1 MTNEK
6 INRSNELTIEKLKA
20 ELLGFTG
27 TENYYKHPLG
37 LRYTDGVKHLAE
49 LAGAY
54 WLLDAIASWQP
65 KASKIDEE
73 FQLWELTVN
82 ANRSAVLCFKQDSNL
97 PAAIKQE
104 IEYTDFPVG
113 SFRLY
118 VEQGIALLPSE
129 H

>member
-1 MTNEK
+1 MTTEK
-6 INRSNELTIEKLKA
+6 INRSNELTIEKLKSV
-20 ELLGFTG
+20 LCGFTG
-27 TENYYKHPLG
+27 SECYYRHPLG

-49 LAGAY
+49 LARAY
-54 WLLDAIASWQP
+54 WLLDVIASWQP
-65 KASKIDEE
+65 EAVKIDDE

-82 ANRSAVLCFKQDSNL
+82 ADSSAVLCFKQDSNL

-113 SFRLY
+113 SFKLY
-118 VEQGIALLPSE
+118 VEQGIVLLPSE